1 AGTPIR
7 LPIFSVSSIEAQV
20 RYVEELI
27 KNSQIYAPID
37 GVVTVKKAFLGETV
51 APQGFGGAGSAGATF
66 AVMVP
71 SASTVAGLA
80 ARITDSARDL
90 MAAFWPGLLTLQL
103 PAQPTLAWPL
113 PPEAPVS
120 VRMPLHPLAL
130 ALLAASGPL
139 VVTTANRPGM
149 SAPVSADDAIAQI
162 GEWVAIALDAGDP
175 IDPDAMASTMID
187 VTGDQPRLVRPGAVP
202 VDAIEAVLGV
212 PLGRG
217 DAP

>member
-1 AGTPIR
+1 MTQRIECRDGIHRERAVAAALAAVRRGDLVI
-7 LPIFSVSSIEAQV
+7 LPTESVYAVAADAFSA
-20 RYVEELI
+20 R
-27 KNSQIYAPID
+27 
-37 GVVTVKKAFLGETV
+37 GVAALRAAKSVDD
-51 APQGFGGAGSAGATF
+51 GATF

-113 PPEAPVS
+113 PAEAPVS

-212 PLGRG
+212 RLGRG

>member
-1 AGTPIR
+1 MTQRIECRDGIHRERAVAAALAAVRRGDLVI
-7 LPIFSVSSIEAQV
+7 LPTESVYAVAADAFSA
-20 RYVEELI
+20 R
-27 KNSQIYAPID
+27 
-37 GVVTVKKAFLGETV
+37 GVAALRAAKSVDD
-51 APQGFGGAGSAGATF
+51 GATF

-175 IDPDAMASTMID
+175 IDLDAMASTMID

-217 DAP
+217 GAP